1 MRLHVGTR
9 GATRGTL
16 SFSEGAFLLTTS
28 LRVGLLVCAL
38 LLHPTAIYA
47 SDDVDP
53 GTVPGKVTSSWFL
66 EIPSGGRLRVVNP
79 FGDVH
84 ARFGGYEDQAEIL
97 ATSQRLETDRP
108 ELEVRLSS
116 GDAQADV
123 LVAYSRPVEHAD
135 TRDRIDLVVF
145 VPQGVTLDVRTH
157 DGRIEVKGL
166 HGNVTASSLT
176 GSIHVRSVSGRVRT
190 KSARG
195 DIVAHLETGVTG
207 EPQELAT
214 ETGSIEVWLWEDAN
228 LDVDLWTSGEISTD
242 YSLSVEHQRFEEP
255 SKHAVAVVGEGGA
268 ALSLKSKQ
276 GNLRLLRLFKHFKRE
291 P

>member
-1 MRLHVGTR
+1 MT
-9 GATRGTL
+9 
-16 SFSEGAFLLTTS
+16 FSEGAFLLSSS

-38 LLHPTAIYA
+38 LLLPTTIYA

-53 GTVPGKVTSSWFL
+53 GTLPGKETS
-66 EIPSGGRLRVVNP
+66 GRFHEVSPGDSLHVVNP

-108 ELEVRLSS
+108 ELEVRLSRE
-116 GDAQADV
+116 GTRADV
-123 LVAYSRPVEHAD
+123 LVAYSAPAD
-135 TRDRIDLVVF
+135 ERVGTRDRIDLVVF
-145 VPQGVTLDVRTH
+145 VPQGVALDVRTH

-166 HGNVTASSLT
+166 HGDVTASSLT
-176 GSIHVRSVSGRVRT
+176 GSIQVRSVSGRVRA

-207 EPQELAT
+207 EPQDLST
-214 ETGSIEVWLWEDAN
+214 ETGNIEVWLWEDAN
-228 LDVDLWTSGEISTD
+228 LDVDLRTSGEISTD

-255 SKHAVAVVGEGGA
+255 SKHAVAVAGEGGT

-276 GNLRLLRLFKHFKRE
+276 GNVRLLRLFKHFKRE